1 VTVSTK
7 PETPEETRRRIS
19 EEKRRRLLDGNRHV
33 ASLDEPMRDHATVLE
48 LARLEGKLRDA
59 EVEAESLRA
68 IDAKRHRKEI
78 KRLEN
83 KARGLADELAK
94 LRSIERDAYAILGEA
109 REPVL
114 RALQR
119 GDTIQAKE
127 AETADFARD
136 DHGARIINR
145 GGPMRGLPALV
156 YSRGLRAKNLTGI
169 EHAFH
174 AGHLRAIRGAMA
186 EEHLLRIGQQY
197 GAAYE
202 IVEGLASHAGEGGGG
217 FKPKAPLPRAIE
229 AGETL
234 ADMRKGLDRRQR
246 DVLDL
251 VCGESLRARE
261 AATQLHAGFPA
272 TIRALVG
279 GLKAAE
285 TSRLAERER
294 RESAGQMPIGAHV
307 QAVSQMLRGVRV

>member
-1 VTVSTK
+1 MTQTTK
-7 PETPEETRRRIS
+7 TETPEETRRRIS
-19 EEKRRRLLDGNRHV
+19 EEKRRRLLDGTRRV
-33 ASLDEPMRDHATVLE
+33 ASLDEPMRDPATVLE
-48 LARLEGKLRDA
+48 LARLENKLRDA
-59 EVEAESLRA
+59 EAEAASLR
-68 IDAKRHRKEI
+68 ILDAKKHRKAI

-83 KARGLADELAK
+83 TMRGYADQLSQLQEV
-94 LRSIERDAYAILGEA
+94 ERDAYLILGEA

-119 GDTIQAKE
+119 GEVIQAKE

-136 DHGARIINR
+136 EHGARIINR

-174 AGHLRAIRGAMA
+174 AGHLRAIRGVLA
-186 EEHLLRIGQQY
+186 EEHLLRIGQEY

-202 IVEGLASHAGEGGGG
+202 IVEGQATNAGEGGGG

-229 AGETL
+229 AGQTL
-234 ADMRKGLDRRQR
+234 ADMRNGLDRRQR

-251 VCGESLRARE
+251 VCGQSLRARE
-261 AATQLHAGFPA
+261 AATQMHAGFPA

-294 RESAGQMPIGAHV
+294 REQNGEMPIGARV
-307 QAVSQMLRGVRV
+307 QMANVMLRGVRV

>member
-1 VTVSTK
+1 MITK
-7 PETPEETRRRIS
+7 TETPEETRRRIS
-19 EEKRRRLLDGNRHV
+19 EEKRRRLLDENRR
-33 ASLDEPMRDHATVLE
+33 ASSLDEPMRDPATVLE
-48 LARLEGKLRDA
+48 LARLESKLRDA

-83 KARGLADELAK
+83 KARGLADELTK
-94 LRSIERDAYAILGEA
+94 LQEVERDAYAILGEA

-114 RALQR
+114 RAMQR

-136 DHGARIINR
+136 EHGARIINR

-156 YSRGLRAKNLTGI
+156 YSRGLRAKNLTGLD
-169 EHAFH
+169 HAYH
-174 AGHLRAIRGAMA
+174 AGHLRGIKGAMA
-186 EEHLLRIGQQY
+186 EDHLMRIGQDY

-251 VCGESLRARE
+251 VCGEGLRARE
-261 AATQLHAGFPA
+261 AAYKLHAGFPA

-285 TSRLAERER
+285 MSRLAERER
-294 RESAGQMPIGAHV
+294 REQNGDMPIRLRV
-307 QAVSQMLRGVRV
+307 QAANQIMRGVRA